1 MEASYLQSIYD
12 HCRTLKLGGVKG
24 SVDVMLEEAV
34 TQKWS
39 HDRFL
44 AELLIKEED
53 HREKAR
59 RRALVS
65 KAHFP
70 QLKYLED
77 LDRSELPKDMAVALP
92 ELETLD
98 FIRESQNVIM

>member
-1 MEASYLQSIYD
+1 M
-12 HCRTLKLGGVKG
+12 LKLGGVKG
-24 SVDVMLEEAV
+24 CLDMMLENAV
-34 TQKWS
+34 AGKWS
-39 HDRFL
+39 YDRFL
-44 AELLIKEED
+44 AELLSREAE
-53 HREKAR
+53 HRDKTH
-59 RRALVS
+59 RRALIA

-98 FIRESQNVIM
+98 FIRESQNIIIIMYPRFRTGS

>member
-39 HDRFL
+39 HDCFSRN
-44 AELLIKEED
+44 
-53 HREKAR
+53 
-59 RRALVS
+59 S
-65 KAHFP
+65 
-70 QLKYLED
+70 
-77 LDRSELPKDMAVALP
+77 S
-92 ELETLD
+92 
-98 FIRESQNVIM
+98 